1 MRRLPILLAVLIA
14 ALFAPG
20 PASAPAWAVQ
30 PDEILVD
37 PVLEQRARTLGKE
50 LRCLVCQ
57 NQSLDDSNADLA
69 RDLRLLVRER
79 LKAGDSDQ
87 EVLDYIHARYGDFVL
102 LRPPMRPGTWLL
114 WFGPAAVILL
124 GGAGIVLFFR
134 RRGGTAERPAPL
146 SEAERGRLA
155 RVLGDED
162 PS

>member
-1 MRRLPILLAVLIA
+1 M
-14 ALFAPG
+14 
-20 PASAPAWAVQ
+20 
-30 PDEILVD
+30 
-37 PVLEQRARTLGKE
+37 
-50 LRCLVCQ
+50 
-57 NQSLDDSNADLA
+57 
-69 RDLRLLVRER
+69 RER

-134 RRGGTAERPAPL
+134 RRGGTGESPAPL
-146 SEAERGRLA
+146 SDAERGRLA